1 MTFESTIESLV
12 ITSDAK
18 AIDSILN
25 NLINNAIKF
34 TSDGDVKVKLS
45 EIDDAGSKSIVID
58 VIDTGIGIVESDL
71 DMIFYEF
78 RQASEGLSR
87 SFDGT
92 GLGLSVTKKY
102 VNLLG
107 GEISVKSSLG
117 KGSNF
122 RVQLPVEHSQL
133 N

>member
-1 MTFESTIESLV
+1 M
-12 ITSDAK
+12 
-18 AIDSILN
+18 
-25 NLINNAIKF
+25 
-34 TSDGDVKVKLS
+34 
-45 EIDDAGSKSIVID
+45 
-58 VIDTGIGIVESDL
+58 DTGIGIVESDL
-71 DMIFYEF
+71 DMIFHEF

-102 VNLLG
+102 VILLG
-107 GEISVKSSLG
+107 GQIGVTSSLG

-122 RVQLPVEHSQL
+122 RVQLPVEHNQI